1 MALSKLLEN
10 FNKSIH
16 ETFANFEVG
25 MTISFLG
32 KSVHRISKI
41 ETPLLFIPNCK

>member
-1 MALSKLLEN
+1 MTKNTYKMAFSKPNFYPLLEI
-10 FNKSIH
+10 FNKSNH

-32 KSVHRISKI
+32 KSVGQI
-41 ETPLLFIPNCK
+41 